1 MRIQLDSGAK
11 RVLLQALKD
20 GYIESGVLYN
30 LQNGLKTDL
39 ADKTDDELKQE
50 LLELEHKLYPLTCE
64 RVRGAGLCF
73 ELNDRRETL

>member
-20 GYIESGVLYN
+20 GYIESGVLFN

-50 LLELEHKLYPLTCE
+50 LLELERKLYPLTCE
-64 RVRGAGLCF
+64 RLRGAGLCL
-73 ELNDRRETL
+73 ELNEGGKR